1 MTGRLDRIAVTGL
14 LGLAYLVLL
23 LAAVLPLSVVFLLAA
38 VVVVGLELALSRRAP
53 QALPEL
59 LRTHLGIRFRLLSLD
74 VLTGMLAAR
83 ELPDRGGAVA
93 LAVAAVVLLA
103 VGRDAAG
110 VFARRVQW
118 RQAGGPVSWRG
129 FTVPG
134 LPAPRPVR
142 PVPEPDLP
150 FALLSVLIPLGYAI
164 GSVTDRTG
172 AAVTAQCIVIA
183 VVVLFLGGRL
193 VQYLLLNRQPNDAV
207 RERVREAIEAHAP
220 QVVLHHSGRRG
231 TVEQVLLW
239 VPALAALDRACLIV
253 VREASHLDDLAGCGV
268 PVVWAPRSQDVELF
282 ITASVDLALYPS
294 DSTNINNHLLR
305 VPGVYDVLVGH
316 GDSDEPESRS
326 PIARMYD
333 EIWVAG
339 AAGRDRYAFA
349 ASGVPAGKVKAIGPI
364 RPAHAVPERP
374 VRRTVVYA
382 PTWENVV
389 DTVDLSSVLRRGGEV
404 LEALLARQDVR
415 TVFVPAAPSGSRVPA
430 VAAEVDRLRRRVAA
444 AGGADHAVWPPDR
457 LGEALATASFAVVDV
472 SPALAETV
480 RADVPFAVPA
490 PVGMPAEELAASFPS
505 VAAGAVLE
513 EFPRDV
519 FAALDDALGPDV
531 HAAARLELG
540 RRIDSSGDFTARFRS
555 AVDEAIAAQRRRR
568 AFARPTS

>member
-1 MTGRLDRIAVTGL
+1 MTGRLSRVAVTGL

-23 LAAVLPLSVVFLLAA
+23 VAAVVPLSVVFLLAA
-38 VVVVGLELALSRRAP
+38 VVVVVIELALSRRAP
-53 QALPEL
+53 RALPEL
-59 LRTHLGIRFRLLSLD
+59 LSAHLGIRFRLLSVD
-74 VLTGMLAAR
+74 VLTGVLAAR
-83 ELPDRGGAVA
+83 ELPDQGGAVA
-93 LAVAAVVLLA
+93 LAVVAVVLLA

-118 RQAGGPVSWRG
+118 RRAGGPVSWRG
-129 FTVPG
+129 LGVPG
-134 LPAPRPVR
+134 LPVPQPVR

-150 FALLSVLIPLGYAI
+150 FALLALLIPLGYAV

-172 AAVTAQCIVIA
+172 AAVTAQWIVIA

-193 VQYLLLNRQPNDAV
+193 LQYLLLNRLPNDEV

-282 ITASVDLALYPS
+282 LTASVDLALYPS

-333 EIWVAG
+333 EVWVAG

-364 RPAHAVPERP
+364 RPALAAPERP
-374 VRRTVVYA
+374 ARRTVVYA

-444 AGGADHAVWPPDR
+444 AGADHAVWPPDR